1 MHELMYVVDR
11 IKGEM
16 LICENVETGEICK
29 FGKVKDV
36 HEGDVIKIVN
46 NKVVVDHEYTRIR
59 KNRILDKVNR
69 IEEKKGI

>member
-16 LICENVETGEICK
+16 LICENVETGEMFK
-29 FGKVKDV
+29 FGKTTEV

-69 IEEKKGI
+69 IEEKKVF